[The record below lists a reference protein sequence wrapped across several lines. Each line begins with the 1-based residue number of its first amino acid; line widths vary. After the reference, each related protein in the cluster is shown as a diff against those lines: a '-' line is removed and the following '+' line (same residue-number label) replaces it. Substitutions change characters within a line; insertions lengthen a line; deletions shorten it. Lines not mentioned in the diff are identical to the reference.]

1 MSTGIHRRSFLRSA
15 INTSTIA
22 LTVSMFGCS
31 EDPQQDEHDHEGG
44 EEHDHTYEA
53 GEPVVRRSASEMTP
67 DEIDRFQRA
76 FEYAVSQG
84 YFDDFNDSHNNHHHQ
99 RHHGADVLATSPIT
113 IMVMPR
119 EYGFRLLPW
128 HRAFLLE
135 AETMLREALRERNL
149 AESRDP
155 AEADLLFI
163 PYWDAAHDQAL
174 PQWVLDFQPM
184 GGEAPGAEGLPEGHA
199 GYGTPV
205 DGRYGIEFGR
215 WPGQNPSFDTLN
227 TPEHIGRI
235 LANDDF
241 EGFYDALDTNP
252 EIVPANIQRATNGL
266 GTLATMMPDNEAVK
280 TLIDSFSNPS
290 SDSEDQLETTNAL
303 FELAHLEALETRK
316 PEPDMAIVDAVEDV
330 FSLFEF
336 MPHVRMHLWAGG
348 LHPTDA
354 SVRGTVTYFN
364 ELTVDPVFW
373 MIHSEIDRIWYTWEI
388 GHDEAP
394 PLTDEDAVFEPLAHV
409 GHWYGGGWTFS
420 IDELTDHE
428 NLGYT
433 YEVPFE

>member
-1 MSTGIHRRSFLRSA
+1 MSTGIHRRSFLRNVIDTSA
-15 INTSTIA
+15 VAIA
-22 LTVSMFGCS
+22 LGVLGCTDDRQ
-31 EDPQQDEHDHEGG
+31 EPEHDHEGQ
-44 EEHDHTYEA
+44 EHDHSYSP

-67 DEIDRFQRA
+67 EEIDRFQRA

-84 YFDDFNDSHNNHHHQ
+84 YFDDFNDSHNSHHHQ

-113 IMVMPR
+113 IAVMPR
-119 EYGFRLLPW
+119 AWGFRLLPW

-135 AETMLREALRERNL
+135 AETMLRTALRERNI
-149 AESRDP
+149 AEGRDP
-155 AEADLLFI
+155 AEADLLYI

-184 GGEAPGAEGLPEGHA
+184 GGTAQAPEGLPEGHA

-205 DGRYGIEFGR
+205 GSRYDIEFGR

-235 LANDDF
+235 LAHDDF

-252 EIVPANIQRATNGL
+252 EPVPSNAQRATGGL
-266 GTLATMMPDNEAVK
+266 ITLAMTMPDNAAVQ
-280 TLIDSFSNPS
+280 TLIS
-290 SDSEDQLETTNAL
+290 SLMSPPDDAESQLETTNAL
-303 FELAHLEALETRK
+303 FELAHLEAVETRK
-316 PEPDMAIVDAVEDV
+316 STPDMTIVNAVEDV
-330 FSLFEF
+330 FSIFEF

-373 MIHSEIDRIWYTWEI
+373 MIHCELDRIWYTWEVS
-388 GHDEAP
+388 HDEAP
-394 PLTDEDAVFEPLAHV
+394 PLTDEDAIFEPLAHV
-409 GHWYGGGWTFS
+409 GHWYGGGWTFT

-428 NLGYT
+428 ELGYS
-433 YEVPFE
+433 YDALFE